1 MLQAQIY
8 TTSSASVRSY
18 STGVCSHTP
27 VASFKSTSAY
37 VQNQIVP
44 ANSSYATAPIQVSN
58 GVIRTVASSLNGGK
72 LADEQT
78 VYIPTIQDR
87 RNTMAPPSE
96 DDGGTEEF
104 LPLSLDWDAALLLAI
119 LLCIYA
125 FFIAHKQKN
134 IEKV

>member
-27 VASFKSTSAY
+27 VVSFKSTSAY

-134 IEKV
+134 VEKV

>member
-1 MLQAQIY
+1 M
-8 TTSSASVRSY
+8 
-18 STGVCSHTP
+18 
-27 VASFKSTSAY
+27 
-37 VQNQIVP
+37 QNQIVP

-134 IEKV
+134 VEKV